1 MKTYSGFIDDM
12 GTIGTHKGK
21 NLSDILPSVNSMRDH
36 AGMPH
41 LTLADLQRFRRS
53 GKIKCQ
59 SSTVVEYVIQGNY
72 GQGWEDENTEETLA
86 DACRSLKEYRANGPG
101 IYRRITRRVPR
112 V

>member
-21 NLSDILPSVNSMRDH
+21 NLADILWAINSMRDH
-36 AGMPH
+36 DGFPH
-41 LTLADLQRFRRS
+41 LTMADLQRFRRA
-53 GKIKCQ
+53 GKIKSQ
-59 SSTVVEYVIQGNY
+59 SATVIEYVIQGNY
-72 GQGWEDENTEETLA
+72 GHGWEDEHAETTLA